1 MIECELVIENAD
13 FVVTCDKESSV
24 FKNYSIGITG
34 KQIAAI
40 APAGQISGRNRYDA
54 MGKII
59 TPGLINTHTHLA
71 MTLLRGWAE
80 GVNLQ
85 GFLERVWAA
94 EGAIMDGETAK
105 VGTKL
110 GALEALMSGTTTAL
124 DMYLFPEATHL
135 GATEI
140 GIRHIGG
147 PIFFDFPGLDGMN
160 WEERITFARKW
171 PDLIKEIGGPS
182 VPSFFMPH
190 ATYTCSPEHL
200 AEIAALAK
208 ETNSSIHIHA
218 SENEN
223 ENREVREKY
232 QKTPTEILEDSGIL
246 SRHTVYGHGVHLSD
260 TDIEILNKRQTAIA
274 HCPGSNLKLASGIAD
289 ITRYQKG
296 GIQVGLGTDG
306 CSSSNDLNMWSVMR
320 LAALLIAQTQGAQR
334 VENSK
339 IFEMATIGGAK
350 SLSIDQITGSLEIGK
365 SADIIAIDINR
376 PHMIPIHDVFAQLI
390 FAAGR
395 DDVSDVWVD
404 GEQLIKD
411 RKSTRIEFSN
421 LKHEVAEKIAKL
433 STLEK

>member
-160 WEERITFARKW
+160 WQERITFARKW

-334 VENSK
+334 VDNSK
-339 IFEMATIGGAK
+339 IFEMATVGGAK
-350 SLSIDQITGSLEIGK
+350 SLGIDQITGSLEIGK

-411 RKSTRIEFSN
+411 RNSTRIEFSN
-421 LKHEVAEKIAKL
+421 LKQEVAEKIAKL

>member
-40 APAGQISGRNRYDA
+40 APAGQISGRKRYDA

-160 WEERITFARKW
+160 WEERIAFARRW

-350 SLSIDQITGSLEIGK
+350 SLGIDQITGSLEIGK

-411 RKSTRIEFSN
+411 RNSTRIEFSN

>member
-13 FVVTCDKESSV
+13 FVVTCNKESSV

-350 SLSIDQITGSLEIGK
+350 SLGIDQITGSLEIGK

-411 RKSTRIEFSN
+411 RNSTRIEFSN
-421 LKHEVAEKIAKL
+421 LKQEVAEKIAKL

>member
-160 WEERITFARKW
+160 WQERITYARKW

-334 VENSK
+334 VDNSK

-350 SLSIDQITGSLEIGK
+350 SLGIDQITGSLEIGK

-390 FAAGR
+390 FAVGR

-411 RKSTRIEFSN
+411 RNSTRIEFSN
-421 LKHEVAEKIAKL
+421 LKQEVAEKIAKL

>member
-13 FVVTCDKESSV
+13 FVVTCNKESSV

-160 WEERITFARKW
+160 WQERITFARKW

-350 SLSIDQITGSLEIGK
+350 SLGIDQITGSLEIGK

-411 RKSTRIEFSN
+411 RNSTRIEFSN
-421 LKHEVAEKIAKL
+421 LKQEVAEKIAKL

>member
-334 VENSK
+334 VDNSK

-350 SLSIDQITGSLEIGK
+350 SLGIDQITGSLEIGK

-411 RKSTRIEFSN
+411 RNSTRIKFSN
-421 LKHEVAEKIAKL
+421 LKQEVAEKIAKL

>member
-1 MIECELVIENAD
+1 MD
-13 FVVTCDKESSV
+13 QV
-24 FKNYSIGITG
+24 FPHS
-34 KQIAAI
+34 
-40 APAGQISGRNRYDA
+40 
-54 MGKII
+54 
-59 TPGLINTHTHLA
+59 LCHT
-71 MTLLRGWAE
+71 
-80 GVNLQ
+80 Q
-85 GFLERVWAA
+85 
-94 EGAIMDGETAK
+94 
-105 VGTKL
+105 
-110 GALEALMSGTTTAL
+110 S
-124 DMYLFPEATHL
+124 
-135 GATEI
+135 
-140 GIRHIGG
+140 
-147 PIFFDFPGLDGMN
+147 
-160 WEERITFARKW
+160 
-171 PDLIKEIGGPS
+171 
-182 VPSFFMPH
+182 
-190 ATYTCSPEHL
+190 YTCSPEHL

-334 VENSK
+334 VDNSK

-350 SLSIDQITGSLEIGK
+350 SLGIDQITGSLEIGK

-390 FAAGR
+390 FAVGR

-411 RKSTRIEFSN
+411 RNSTRIEFSN
-421 LKHEVAEKIAKL
+421 LKQEVAEKIAKL

>member
-1 MIECELVIENAD
+1 MIECELVIDNAD
-13 FVVTCDKESSV
+13 FVVTCDTESSV

-124 DMYLFPEATHL
+124 DMYLFPEATHR
-135 GATEI
+135 GAIEI

-160 WEERITFARKW
+160 WEERIAFARRW
-171 PDLIKEIGGPS
+171 PDLIKEFGGPS

-334 VENSK
+334 VDNSK

-350 SLSIDQITGSLEIGK
+350 SLGIDQITGSLEIGK

-411 RKSTRIEFSN
+411 RNSTRIKFSN
-421 LKHEVAEKIAKL
+421 LKQEVAEKIAKL
-433 STLEK
+433 SALEK